1 MIIMVQEKC
10 LDPQMKVKI
19 FLEGKMRT
27 EMKKNVPLTIRIPTS
42 ANYPI
47 KAYQSV
53 QGSNIQSVRS
63 KPRQAHVPWPSS
75 HTLYIDMYPPFYL
88 WDESHRFE
96 VLLYF
101 HLVSEQVSGPLDV
114 ASTSSQRGRLRL
126 FPVTRQQQEVAA
138 LHPGPI
144 SPPAMFLFRCWQ
156 APTV

>member
-19 FLEGKMRT
+19 VLQGKMRT

-75 HTLYIDMYPPFYL
+75 HTLYIDMYPPFL
-88 WDESHRFE
+88 SMGREPSI
-96 VLLYF
+96 
-101 HLVSEQVSGPLDV
+101 
-114 ASTSSQRGRLRL
+114 RGFAL
-126 FPVTRQQQEVAA
+126 FPLGIRA
-138 LHPGPI
+138 
-144 SPPAMFLFRCWQ
+144 SFRSS
-156 APTV
+156 